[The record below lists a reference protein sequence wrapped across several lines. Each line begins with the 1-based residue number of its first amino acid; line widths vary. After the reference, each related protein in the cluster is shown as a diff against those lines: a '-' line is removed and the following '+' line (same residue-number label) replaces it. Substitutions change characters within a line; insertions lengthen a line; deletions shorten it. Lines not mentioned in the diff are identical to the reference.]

1 MENLSERKAESIFQP
16 RDFVV
21 LLKRHGKLFGGIF
34 IVFLTVS
41 LLVYIFK
48 IPYVGR
54 GRLLVNDSQNSSLQA
69 FSMAYFGMTKSVVD
83 GKKGNTQIGKQVE
96 VLRTREFYEKL
107 LQRLDERGKSLL
119 LNVDEQLAYQSIKDK
134 YLMQAF
140 KDESSRQN
148 FIVKLDSW
156 SQAKLES
163 DYEIRISFSTPS
175 KELSLFL
182 TNTALELSSEYLR
195 DREMDEINEVEKFI
209 NDQKQRVDKNI
220 KSLTQELA
228 DFQIQ
233 PENLISL
240 TSRDK
245 MGEYLSDLMVR
256 INEAKLKVSENK
268 KDMEFLQEDSG
279 KIGDKYEGSFL
290 YGVGGRLEALRL
302 ENKML
307 ESRMVQLKES
317 VDRIG
322 KYMKVLPVASQML
335 EDRRKKSELE
345 YIKYKELSE
354 TLAKVEAQKLSVRD
368 RFEILERA
376 RPDNTSPQVDLG
388 TLIFLSLVMSLV
400 FGLTFIYLQYLWK
413 PVVLQKEAL
422 RNIMTFDNSAPES
435 PFHLGNHASLE

>member
-1 MENLSERKAESIFQP
+1 
-16 RDFVV
+16 
-21 LLKRHGKLFGGIF
+21 
-34 IVFLTVS
+34 
-41 LLVYIFK
+41 
-48 IPYVGR
+48 
-54 GRLLVNDSQNSSLQA
+54 
-69 FSMAYFGMTKSVVD
+69 
-83 GKKGNTQIGKQVE
+83 
-96 VLRTREFYEKL
+96 
-107 LQRLDERGKSLL
+107 
-119 LNVDEQLAYQSIKDK
+119 
-134 YLMQAF
+134 
-140 KDESSRQN
+140 
-148 FIVKLDSW
+148 
-156 SQAKLES
+156 
-163 DYEIRISFSTPS
+163 
-175 KELSLFL
+175 
-182 TNTALELSSEYLR
+182 
-195 DREMDEINEVEKFI
+195 
-209 NDQKQRVDKNI
+209 
-220 KSLTQELA
+220 
-228 DFQIQ
+228 
-233 PENLISL
+233 
-240 TSRDK
+240 
-245 MGEYLSDLMVR
+245 
-256 INEAKLKVSENK
+256 
-268 KDMEFLQEDSG
+268 MEFLQEDSG